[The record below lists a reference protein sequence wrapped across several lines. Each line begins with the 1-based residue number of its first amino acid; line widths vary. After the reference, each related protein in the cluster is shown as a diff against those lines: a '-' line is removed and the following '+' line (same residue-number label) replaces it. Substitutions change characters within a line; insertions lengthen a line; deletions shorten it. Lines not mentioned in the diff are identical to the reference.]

1 MSPYPP
7 QTEPVVAPEEPIE
20 LERPLLSVGGSEGFT
35 IHYAVRLAK
44 KYLWL
49 VLVCALLGIGVGM
62 LKNASSPKEY
72 TAQASIEITANT
84 ADQFRLDTSD
94 YDDGYVDVTKI
105 ETEEAVLESQT
116 LALATIQS
124 LHLNENKNFLPPGS
138 SAPWDLN
145 DALARHAL
153 IGMFLGGL
161 KVDRSGHTNILDL
174 SYTTGDPHLAAEICN
189 ALIDNY
195 VQHNFSENY
204 QSTQEI
210 ATWLQQQL
218 GDLKADLESSQE
230 HMLEVQ
236 KDIGLVGIDQTQSI
250 MLSRLVD
257 LNHDLTEAESA
268 RLVAQAKLIA
278 LQSATPDVL
287 PTLSGDPI
295 LLNLKQRL
303 NELQAQYAN
312 QGEMNGDKSQQ
323 ILQLRAEMDQVTKS
337 IAAEQKSVIGRAT
350 QEVDAAD
357 ANEQA
362 LHKRL
367 NEETNSAYQ
376 GNSKAVEYTLAR
388 REYESKR
395 TLYDGLQQRLQEAGI
410 IAGLHSTDIRRID
423 KADAPD
429 FPSAPRKTMNLA
441 SGMAGGLGIGL
452 FLAVL
457 IELFDTNIKSIS
469 DIEDRLGLPML
480 GVVPKVDSKQLLP
493 EIFIADATSDAP
505 GNWSRLAESY
515 RSLRTTILLSRAG
528 APPQVVLISSA
539 KPSEGKTS
547 ISTLEAVVF
556 ALNGAKVL
564 LIDSDLR
571 RPSVHL
577 RFRIPNKV
585 GLTSVLAGKASLEQA
600 IVSIPSVPSLR
611 VMPAGPIA
619 PGPSEL
625 LGSSQMQQMVE
636 GLRSQYDFIL
646 IDTPPVLTVTDAAVL
661 VSLSDGVVLVL
672 RYGQSSRNVVGR
684 ASEILLRSGAH
695 LLGVVLN
702 AVDLQSADYSE
713 YYGRAYNDYYRTR
726 VDNDE

>member
-493 EIFIADATSDAP
+493 ENLHCRRDFGCPRQLVAP
-505 GNWSRLAESY
+505 G
-515 RSLRTTILLSRAG
+515 
-528 APPQVVLISSA
+528 
-539 KPSEGKTS
+539 
-547 ISTLEAVVF
+547 
-556 ALNGAKVL
+556 
-564 LIDSDLR
+564 
-571 RPSVHL
+571 
-577 RFRIPNKV
+577 
-585 GLTSVLAGKASLEQA
+585 
-600 IVSIPSVPSLR
+600 
-611 VMPAGPIA
+611 
-619 PGPSEL
+619 
-625 LGSSQMQQMVE
+625 
-636 GLRSQYDFIL
+636 
-646 IDTPPVLTVTDAAVL
+646 
-661 VSLSDGVVLVL
+661 
-672 RYGQSSRNVVGR
+672 
-684 ASEILLRSGAH
+684 
-695 LLGVVLN
+695 
-702 AVDLQSADYSE
+702 
-713 YYGRAYNDYYRTR
+713 
-726 VDNDE
+726 